1 MPYPC
6 GDIDNTGVF
15 RPAARSDNE
24 LQRLG
29 HALNTTVGQIRSLVG
44 NIDQAAEQVNQ
55 SAQRLE
61 QRSASLVQRAGAQA
75 QAASAIAVSIEQL
88 SGSIGQV
95 ADHAHHAASLGADA
109 LQSCHDGHAVVM
121 GSASEMTEMAD
132 DVKLTADAVLA
143 LGEQSRQISTVVD
156 VIRDIADQTNL
167 LALNAAIEAARAGE
181 QGRGQR
187 DLRVKVKTAKGRKLS
202 STLWLERQLN
212 DPYVQR
218 AKREGYR
225 GRAAYKIMELDD
237 RYGFLKPGARVVDLG
252 CAPGG
257 WCQVAVPRV
266 NALGDNPKKP
276 QGRVIGV
283 DLQEVEAIPGAELHQ
298 LDFLSD
304 EADALVKGWLGG
316 RADVVMSDMAASA
329 SGHKGTDHL
338 RIIALIEAAL
348 AFAFDVLED
357 DGTFVAKVLAGGA
370 ENEMNA
376 ILKKNFKKVANVK
389 PPASRSDS
397 SEKFVVAMGYRG
409 RQIAQPDADE

>member
-1 MPYPC
+1 MAKPPS
-6 GDIDNTGVF
+6 GNT
-15 RPAARSDNE
+15 S
-24 LQRLG
+24 
-29 HALNTTVGQIRSLVG
+29 
-44 NIDQAAEQVNQ
+44 
-55 SAQRLE
+55 
-61 QRSASLVQRAGAQA
+61 
-75 QAASAIAVSIEQL
+75 
-88 SGSIGQV
+88 
-95 ADHAHHAASLGADA
+95 
-109 LQSCHDGHAVVM
+109 
-121 GSASEMTEMAD
+121 
-132 DVKLTADAVLA
+132 
-143 LGEQSRQISTVVD
+143 
-156 VIRDIADQTNL
+156 
-167 LALNAAIEAARAGE
+167 
-181 QGRGQR
+181 GRGQR
-187 DLRVKVKTAKGRKLS
+187 DLRVRVKTAKGRKLS

-218 AKREGYR
+218 AKRDGFR

-237 RYGFLKPGARVVDLG
+237 RYGFLKPGGRVVDLG

-304 EADALVKGWLGG
+304 EADALVKGGLGG

-376 ILKKNFKKVANVK
+376 VLKKNFKKVANVK

-409 RQIAQPDADE
+409 RQIAQPEE

>member
-1 MPYPC
+1 MKTP
-6 GDIDNTGVF
+6 DKNT
-15 RPAARSDNE
+15 S
-24 LQRLG
+24 
-29 HALNTTVGQIRSLVG
+29 
-44 NIDQAAEQVNQ
+44 
-55 SAQRLE
+55 
-61 QRSASLVQRAGAQA
+61 
-75 QAASAIAVSIEQL
+75 
-88 SGSIGQV
+88 
-95 ADHAHHAASLGADA
+95 
-109 LQSCHDGHAVVM
+109 
-121 GSASEMTEMAD
+121 
-132 DVKLTADAVLA
+132 
-143 LGEQSRQISTVVD
+143 
-156 VIRDIADQTNL
+156 
-167 LALNAAIEAARAGE
+167 
-181 QGRGQR
+181 GRGQR

-316 RADVVMSDMAASA
+316 RADVVMSDMAAAA

-376 ILKKNFKKVANVK
+376 TLKKNFKKVANVK

-397 SEKFVVAMGYRG
+397 SEKFVVAMGFRG
-409 RQIAQPDADE
+409 RPSEADDTAQDD